1 MGGLC
6 SKGVDPLDM
15 ASPFG
20 EAPDTPEDNPYG
32 PLAKQRRRSIALPA
46 GIMTDGVLKEEE
58 APHTPSHQR
67 GRGYSRLPYT
77 YEATIEAGF
86 DCERVGNEIRKECQD
101 KAYID
106 EMFANGESQAV
117 VAVLDGHGPH
127 GKKASQDVCSFFMEN
142 LAKASLKTTRSAREA
157 FSDCC
162 FKSETLLELSPY
174 DTRVSGTTLTAV
186 ILRENELFVGWV
198 GDSRAV
204 LAVRQ
209 SNHKLKAVDLSRDH
223 KPDDPRE
230 KRRINRMGGE
240 VKRFDIPDDDSDDDD
255 DAPWRVFIRGT
266 MIPGLAMSRS
276 IGDTLAT
283 RAGAIPQPDFG
294 TRTITDQDCFLI
306 VASDGL
312 WEVFTSQ
319 EAVEWVQRYILDN
332 REEDGSLPGHG
343 ENPCHTSV
351 SVAIATEAQR
361 RWVVNFNAK
370 CIVDD
375 TSVAIAYLRNK
386 LYNDQKQTERT
397 KRNSALFMDHSQL
410 RKTVTMFAKRQIEE
424 SERASSAGSSPRSPR
439 PDPEGT
445 PEGSAEKSLLS
456 QK

>member
-20 EAPDTPEDNPYG
+20 EAPDSPEDNPYG

-306 VASDGL
+306 VARDGL

-370 CIVDD
+370 CIVDG

>member
-1 MGGLC
+1 
-6 SKGVDPLDM
+6 
-15 ASPFG
+15 
-20 EAPDTPEDNPYG
+20 
-32 PLAKQRRRSIALPA
+32 
-46 GIMTDGVLKEEE
+46 
-58 APHTPSHQR
+58 
-67 GRGYSRLPYT
+67 
-77 YEATIEAGF
+77 
-86 DCERVGNEIRKECQD
+86 VGNEIRKECQD

-127 GKKASQDVCSFFMEN
+127 GKKASQDVCGFFMEN
-142 LAKASLKTTRSAREA
+142 LAKANLKTTRSAKEA
-157 FSDCC
+157 FSDSC

-186 ILRENELFVGWV
+186 ILREDELFVGWV

-294 TRTITDQDCFLI
+294 TRSITDQDCFLI

-445 PEGSAEKSLLS
+445 PEGLPGEKSLLS
-456 QK
+456 QS